1 MTGDGVWQES
11 PSQAELFAA
20 EVAAVRAVLG
30 AALPEARVLAAL
42 SRCGGNPERA
52 INALLDDGVGAD
64 ADDAAERAID
74 ALLDAEKVRVKA
86 EHDAAAAP
94 TPAARVKAEAVDV
107 PKKERPLCPP
117 PAKVAPSPP
126 PRRVKEEEEVTS
138 GRPRP
143 RAGGCGIS
151 LVPRPVKMDCG
162 DGEAE
167 VTDAAP
173 RPKKRVREEEGVV
186 DLTATHPLPYLNP
199 RPIRAIPPEE
209 AAQMYDPQPI
219 RAVPP
224 REPARTQNPPQ
235 RQRPQPAR
243 ATAAPPK
250 SDWKMVVAAPE
261 AELGDFPPEPDW
273 FLVDKSYVAGLSTHS
288 GRRMLDAGEIVHFGF
303 PSYDR
308 VNCGIKMSAKKAAS
322 LLQIVRFSTKRAGE
336 IGKLSPEWTKCLV
349 PLVNS
354 SKVKIQGKIVFPT
367 MELRLMQDIL
377 LYVSFYIHKSVFTEG
392 DNSSLSQLAP
402 ANVDYSDNP
411 LHALFKLLKLRA
423 SIKADFTLDEL
434 TRKRPWNLRGDA
446 NGDDESTPIV
456 GLETRRTAGQ
466 TFPEQAADEQA
477 ISEAAL
483 NKIIGTAEIYDL
495 KEAEP
500 PHTLV
505 SVLKPYQKEAL
516 FWMSELEKG
525 CIDDDES
532 KNAIDPCFSAYT
544 IADKRAPAVYIN
556 VFSGEAT
563 TKFPSLSKTTRGGIL
578 ADAMGLGKTVMTIAL
593 ILSNPR
599 GEQSNY
605 IERDIIRPVR
615 GCDTRTRTL
624 TPNIRGGTLIMCP
637 MALLGQWKDEL
648 EAHSTPGAISV
659 FVYYGGDRTG
669 DLKLMAEHT
678 VVLTT
683 YGVLQS
689 AHKADGSSAFHR
701 IDWYRIVLDEA
712 HTIKSPRTKAA
723 QAAYMLS
730 SQCRWCLTG
739 TPLQNNLE
747 DLYSLLCFL
756 RVEPWCNSNWWQKLI
771 QRPYENGDE
780 RGLKLVKAILRPLML
795 RRTKETKDKMGKPIL
810 VLPPANVEVVECE
823 QSIEERDFYEAL
835 FRRSK
840 VQFDKFVAQ
849 GNVLNNYANILEL
862 LLRLRQCCDHPFLV
876 ISKADTKKYTDLDE
890 LAERFL
896 KGARSDS
903 GCRAIVPSRAFVEDV
918 VEEIRQGTAA
928 ECPICLES
936 TSDDPVITPCA
947 HRMCRECLL
956 SSWSTPAGGPCP
968 ICRSPITKADLI
980 MLPVQCR
987 YEVDAKNNWKD
998 SCKVVR
1004 LLATLE
1010 GLGKKGEKSIVF
1022 SQFTSFFDLLEIPLN
1037 QKGIKFL
1044 RFDGKVTQK
1053 HREKV
1058 LNEFSQSKDK
1068 LVLLMSLKAG
1078 GVGLNLTAASNVFLM
1093 DPWWN
1098 PAVEE
1103 QAIMRIHRIGQK
1115 RAVQVRRFIVK
1126 DTVEE
1131 RMQQVQARKQRMI
1144 AGALTDEEVRSS
1156 RIEELKMLFK

>member
-1 MTGDGVWQES
+1 MTCDDGDWQES
-11 PSQAELFAA
+11 PDQAVLFAA
-20 EVAAVRAVLG
+20 EIAAVRAVLG
-30 AALPEARVLAAL
+30 ARLPAADVLAAL
-42 SRCGGNPERA
+42 ARCGGNAERA
-52 INALLDDGVGAD
+52 INALLDGDAVADPSDDGD
-64 ADDAAERAID
+64 ADRAID
-74 ALLDAEKVRVKA
+74 AFLDAEL
-86 EHDAAAAP
+86 
-94 TPAARVKAEAVDV
+94 ARVKAERDVVATTPTPAPTPPVKLKAKAVQDAN
-107 PKKERPLCPP
+107 KQRPDGPP
-117 PAKVAPSPP
+117 RAKGAPLLPP
-126 PRRVKEEEEVTS
+126 PRRVKDEDEDEVTS
-138 GRPRP
+138 RLRP
-143 RAGGCGIS
+143 AGDCGIS
-151 LVPRPVKMDCG
+151 LVPRAARMDI
-162 DGEAE
+162 DDDD
-167 VTDAAP
+167 VHITDAPAAPP
-173 RPKKRVREEEGVV
+173 RPKKRVREEDAA

-199 RPIRAIPPEE
+199 RPIRAIPPQE
-209 AAQMYDPQPI
+209 AAQMY
-219 RAVPP
+219 RPP
-224 REPARTQNPPQ
+224 
-235 RQRPQPAR
+235 
-243 ATAAPPK
+243 APPAPAPRRAK
-250 SDWKMVVAAPE
+250 AIAPPPSSEWKMVVAPPE
-261 AELGDFPPEPDW
+261 AEFGDFPPESDW
-273 FLVDKSYVAGLSTHS
+273 FLVDKSYVTGLSTHS
-288 GRRMLDAGEIVHFGF
+288 GRRALDAGEIVHFAF
-303 PSYDR
+303 PSYGR
-308 VNCGIKMSAKKAAS
+308 VHGGVKVSVKKAAA
-322 LLQIVRFSTKRAGE
+322 LAQIVRFSTKRAGE
-336 IGKLSPEWTKCLV
+336 VGKLSPEWTKCLV

-367 MELRLMQDIL
+367 VELRLMQDVL

-411 LHALFKLLKLRA
+411 LHALFKLLKLRE
-423 SIKADFTLDEL
+423 SIKADFILDEL

-456 GLETRRTAGQ
+456 GLETHRTAGQ
-466 TFPEQAADEQA
+466 TFPEQGADEQA

-483 NKIIGTAEIYDL
+483 NKIIGTAETYDL

-525 CIDDDES
+525 RLDDEA
-532 KNAIDPCFSAYT
+532 KKTIDPCFSAYS

-563 TKFPSLSKTTRGGIL
+563 TKFPSLSRTTRGGIL

-593 ILSNPR
+593 ILSDPR
-599 GEQSNY
+599 GEHSNY
-605 IERDIIRPVR
+605 IERDTRPVSGR
-615 GCDTRTRTL
+615 GTRTSAS
-624 TPNIRGGTLIMCP
+624 TPSIRGGTLIVCP

-648 EAHSTPGAISV
+648 EAHSAPDALSV
-659 FVYYGGDRTG
+659 CVYYGGNRNS
-669 DLKLMAEHT
+669 DLRLMAEHS

-683 YGVLQS
+683 YGVLQA
-689 AHKADGSSAFHR
+689 AHKADGSSVFHM
-701 IDWYRIVLDEA
+701 IDWHRVVLDEA
-712 HTIKSPRTKAA
+712 HMIKSPKTKAA
-723 QAAYMLS
+723 QAAYLLS

-756 RVEPWCNSNWWQKLI
+756 HVEPWCNANWWQKLI

-795 RRTKETKDKMGKPIL
+795 RRTKETKDKMGNPIL
-810 VLPPANVEVVECE
+810 VLPPAHIEVVECE
-823 QSIEERDFYEAL
+823 QTVEERDFYEAL

-849 GNVLNNYANILEL
+849 GNVLSNYANILEL

-890 LAERFL
+890 LAQRFL
-896 KGARSDS
+896 EGVQSDP
-903 GCRAIVPSRAFVEDV
+903 GRLAIVPSRAYVEEV
-918 VEEIRQGTAA
+918 VEEIRQGATA

-936 TSDDPVITPCA
+936 TSDDPVLTPCA

-956 SSWSTPAGGPCP
+956 SSWTMPAGGPCP
-968 ICRSPITKADLI
+968 LCRSPITKADLI
-980 MLPVQCR
+980 NLPGQCR

-998 SCKVVR
+998 SCKVAK
-1004 LLATLE
+1004 LIMTLE
-1010 GLGKKGEKSIVF
+1010 DLGKKREKSIVF
-1022 SQFTSFFDLLEIPLN
+1022 SQFTSFFDLLEIPLE

-1044 RFDGKVTQK
+1044 RFDGKLSQK

-1058 LNEFSQSKDK
+1058 LKEFSESQDK

-1115 RAVQVRRFIVK
+1115 SAVQVRRFIVK

-1144 AGALTDEEVRSS
+1144 SGALTDEEVRSS
-1156 RIEELKMLFK
+1156 RIEQLKMLFK

>member
-1 MTGDGVWQES
+1 MTCDDADWQES
-11 PSQAELFAA
+11 PDQVVLFAD
-20 EVAAVRAVLG
+20 EIAAVRAVLG
-30 AALPEARVLAAL
+30 AGLQAADVLAAL
-42 SRCGGNPERA
+42 ARCGGNAERA
-52 INALLDDGVGAD
+52 INALLDGD
-64 ADDAAERAID
+64 ANPSDSGDAERAID
-74 ALLDAEKVRVKA
+74 ALLDAEK
-86 EHDAAAAP
+86 
-94 TPAARVKAEAVDV
+94 ARVKAERDV
-107 PKKERPLCPP
+107 VAATPTPTPLVKVKAEAAHDMPKERPDGSPH
-117 PAKVAPSPP
+117 AKGAPLPPP
-126 PRRVKEEEEVTS
+126 PRRVKDEGDDEVTS
-138 GRPRP
+138 RRR
-143 RAGGCGIS
+143 RAGDCGIT
-151 LVPRPVKMDCG
+151 LVPRAAKADI
-162 DGEAE
+162 DDDE
-167 VTDAAP
+167 VMIIDAPAAP
-173 RPKKRVREEEGVV
+173 PRSKKRAREEDAV

-199 RPIRAIPPEE
+199 RPIRAMPPQE
-209 AAQMYDPQPI
+209 AAQMHNP
-219 RAVPP
+219 AASAP
-224 REPARTQNPPQ
+224 RR
-235 RQRPQPAR
+235 AR
-243 ATAAPPK
+243 AIAAPPS
-250 SDWKMVVAAPE
+250 SDWKMVVAPPE
-261 AELGDFPPEPDW
+261 AEFGEFPPESDW
-273 FLVDKSYVAGLSTHS
+273 FLVDKSYVSGLSTHS
-288 GRRMLDAGEIVHFGF
+288 GRRAMDAGEIVHFAF
-303 PSYDR
+303 PSYGR
-308 VNCGIKMSAKKAAS
+308 LHGGVKVSVKKAAA
-322 LLQIVRFSTKRAGE
+322 LAQIVRFSTRRAGE

-367 MELRLMQDIL
+367 MQLSLMQEVL

-402 ANVDYSDNP
+402 ASVDYSDNP

-456 GLETRRTAGQ
+456 GLETHRTAGQ
-466 TFPEQAADEQA
+466 TFPEQGADEQA

-483 NKIIGTAEIYDL
+483 NKIIGTAETYDL

-525 CIDDDES
+525 RLDDEA
-532 KNAIDPCFSAYT
+532 KKTIDPCFSAYS

-563 TKFPSLSKTTRGGIL
+563 TKFPSLSRTTRGGIL

-593 ILSNPR
+593 ILSDPR
-599 GEQSNY
+599 GEHSNY
-605 IERDIIRPVR
+605 IERDTRPVR
-615 GCDTRTRTL
+615 GRDTRTRTL
-624 TPNIRGGTLIMCP
+624 TPSVRGGTLIVCP

-648 EAHSTPGAISV
+648 EAHSAPEALSV
-659 FVYYGGDRTG
+659 CVYYGGNRNS
-669 DLKLMAEHT
+669 DLRLMAEHS

-683 YGVLQS
+683 YGVLQA
-689 AHKADGSSAFHR
+689 AHKADGSSVFHM
-701 IDWYRIVLDEA
+701 IDWHRIVLDEA
-712 HTIKSPRTKAA
+712 HTIKSPKTKAA
-723 QAAYMLS
+723 QAAYLLS

-756 RVEPWCNSNWWQKLI
+756 HVEPWCNGNWWQKLI
-771 QRPYENGDE
+771 QKPYENGDE

-795 RRTKETKDKMGKPIL
+795 RRTKETKDKMGNPIL
-810 VLPPANVEVVECE
+810 VLPPAHIEVVECE
-823 QSIEERDFYEAL
+823 QSVEEHDFYDAL

-849 GNVLNNYANILEL
+849 GNVLSNYANILEL

-890 LAERFL
+890 LAQRFL
-896 KGARSDS
+896 EGVQGGPGRL
-903 GCRAIVPSRAFVEDV
+903 AIVPLRAYVEEV
-918 VEEIRQGTAA
+918 VEEIRQGATA

-936 TSDDPVITPCA
+936 TSDDPVLTPCA

-956 SSWSTPAGGPCP
+956 SSWTTPAGGPCP
-968 ICRSPITKADLI
+968 LCRSPITKADLI
-980 MLPVQCR
+980 NLPGQCR

-998 SCKVVR
+998 SCKVVK
-1004 LLATLE
+1004 LIMTLE
-1010 GLGKKGEKSIVF
+1010 DLGKKREKSIVF
-1022 SQFTSFFDLLEIPLN
+1022 SQFTSFFDLLEIPLE

-1044 RFDGKVTQK
+1044 RFDGKLSQK

-1058 LNEFSQSKDK
+1058 LKEFSESQDK

-1078 GVGLNLTAASNVFLM
+1078 GVGLNLTAASNVFLT

-1144 AGALTDEEVRSS
+1144 SGALTDEEVRSS
-1156 RIEELKMLFK
+1156 RIEQLKMLFK

>member
-1 MTGDGVWQES
+1 MTFDDGDWQES
-11 PSQAELFAA
+11 PDQAVLFAA
-20 EVAAVRAVLG
+20 EIAAVRAVLG
-30 AALPEARVLAAL
+30 ARLPVGDVLAAL
-42 SRCGGNPERA
+42 ARCGGNAERA
-52 INALLDDGVGAD
+52 INALLDGD
-64 ADDAAERAID
+64 ADPSDDGDAERAID
-74 ALLDAEKVRVKA
+74 ALLDAEK
-86 EHDAAAAP
+86 
-94 TPAARVKAEAVDV
+94 ARVKAERDIVAATPTPTPTPTPTLPVKVKSEAVHDLQ
-107 PKKERPLCPP
+107 KERPYGPP
-117 PAKVAPSPP
+117 HSKGAPLLQLPC
-126 PRRVKEEEEVTS
+126 RVKDEDEDEVTS
-138 GRPRP
+138 RRRP
-143 RAGGCGIS
+143 RAGSCGIN
-151 LVPRPVKMDCG
+151 LVPRAARAAVDH
-162 DGEAE
+162 DE
-167 VTDAAP
+167 VQIIDAPAAP
-173 RPKKRVREEEGVV
+173 LRSKKRPREEEAV

-199 RPIRAIPPEE
+199 RPIRAIAPQQ
-209 AAQMYDPQPI
+209 AAQMYDPPL
-219 RAVPP
+219 PP
-224 REPARTQNPPQ
+224 APRR
-235 RQRPQPAR
+235 AR
-243 ATAAPPK
+243 AIAALP
-250 SDWKMVVAAPE
+250 SSEWRMVVAPPE
-261 AELGDFPPEPDW
+261 AEFGEFPSESDW
-273 FLVDKSYVAGLSTHS
+273 FLVEKSYVAGLSTHS
-288 GRRMLDAGEIVHFGF
+288 GRRAVDAGEIVHFAF
-303 PSYDR
+303 PSYGR
-308 VNCGIKMSAKKAAS
+308 LHGGVKVSAKKAAA
-322 LLQIVRFSTKRAGE
+322 LAQIVRFSTKRAGE
-336 IGKLSPEWTKCLV
+336 IGKLSTEWTKCLV

-354 SKVKIQGKIVFPT
+354 SKVKIEGKIVFPT
-367 MELRLMQDIL
+367 MQLRLMQEIL

-402 ANVDYSDNP
+402 VNVDYSDNP

-434 TRKRPWNLRGDA
+434 TRKRSWNLRGDA
-446 NGDDESTPIV
+446 NGDDESAPIV
-456 GLETRRTAGQ
+456 GLETHRTAGQ
-466 TFPEQAADEQA
+466 TFPEQGADEQA

-483 NKIIGTAEIYDL
+483 NKIIGTAETYDL

-525 CIDDDES
+525 RLDDEA
-532 KNAIDPCFSAYT
+532 KKTIDPCFSAYS

-563 TKFPSLSKTTRGGIL
+563 TKFPSLSRTTRGGIL

-593 ILSNPR
+593 ILSDPR
-599 GEQSNY
+599 GEHTNY
-605 IERDIIRPVR
+605 IERDTMPVR
-615 GCDTRTRTL
+615 GRDTRTRTL
-624 TPNIRGGTLIMCP
+624 TPSIRGGTLIVCP

-648 EAHSTPGAISV
+648 EAHSAPEALSV
-659 FVYYGGDRTG
+659 CVYYGGNRNS
-669 DLKLMAEHT
+669 DLRLMAEHS

-683 YGVLQS
+683 YGVLQA
-689 AHKADGSSAFHR
+689 AHKADGRSVFHM

-712 HTIKSPRTKAA
+712 HTIKSPKTKAA
-723 QAAYMLS
+723 QAAYLLF

-756 RVEPWCNSNWWQKLI
+756 HVEPWCNANWWQKLI
-771 QRPYENGDE
+771 QRPYDNGDE

-795 RRTKETKDKMGKPIL
+795 RRTKETKDKMGNPIL
-810 VLPPANVEVVECE
+810 VLPPAHIEVVECE
-823 QSIEERDFYEAL
+823 QTVEERDFYEAL

-840 VQFDKFVAQ
+840 VQFDKFVAE
-849 GNVLNNYANILEL
+849 GNVLSNYANILEL

-890 LAERFL
+890 LAQRFL
-896 KGARSDS
+896 EGVHGDPGRH
-903 GCRAIVPSRAFVEDV
+903 AIVPSRAYVEEV
-918 VEEIRQGTAA
+918 VEEIRQGTTA

-936 TSDDPVITPCA
+936 TSDDPVLTPCA

-956 SSWSTPAGGPCP
+956 SSWTTPAGGPCP
-968 ICRSPITKADLI
+968 LCRSPITKADLI
-980 MLPVQCR
+980 SLPGQCR

-998 SCKVVR
+998 SCKVSK
-1004 LLATLE
+1004 LMMTLE
-1010 GLGKKGEKSIVF
+1010 DLGKKREKSIVF
-1022 SQFTSFFDLLEIPLN
+1022 SQFTSFFDLLEIPLE

-1044 RFDGKVTQK
+1044 RFDGKLSQK

-1058 LNEFSQSKDK
+1058 LREFSESQDK

-1144 AGALTDEEVRSS
+1144 SGALTDEEVRSS
-1156 RIEELKMLFK
+1156 RIEQLKMLFK